1 MFSMPSRIR
10 RARILAHLTQAELA
24 RRLGVQR
31 SAVTQWERDAG
42 THPNV
47 AHLAEI
53 ACETRVCFEWL
64 ATGRGECQPKEGE
77 LDTAVTIQDFARD
90 ELESRA
96 LLSLRRVNRRKR
108 ETVVRVIELFALQ
121 T

>member
-10 RARILAHLTQAELA
+10 RARILARLTQAELA

-31 SAVTQWERDAG
+31 SAVTQWECDGG
-42 THPNV
+42 THPSV
-47 AHLAEI
+47 VHLAAI
-53 ACETRVCFEWL
+53 ASETRVCFEWL
-64 ATGRGECQPKEGE
+64 ATGRGECQPADGT

-90 ELESRA
+90 DLESRA
-96 LLSLRRVNRRKR
+96 LLSLRRVSRQKR

-121 T
+121 S